1 MFHFSNTYAII
12 IIYIDFSTKGVFTMG
27 QDAREVTIF
36 SFEAQPDMV
45 ISRDIFNTDGR
56 MIVPAGTKL
65 DYQTIE
71 KIRNY
76 HILELYVYEALEE
89 DEVSAAPSRYFEAIR
104 ESAEFKEFQKNY
116 LDAVADIKTHLSDF
130 VNKNITSV
138 DVDKL
143 TKSPVDMLNG
153 SRSLIHVFDMLHS
166 MRNFDD
172 ASYTHCINVALISSI
187 IGKWMNYPD
196 EDIVQLTLAG
206 LMHDIGKLIIPDQ
219 ILNKPG
225 RLTEGEYAIMK
236 THSVLGYK
244 KLKDIPISPAVKEA
258 CLLHHERYDGSG
270 YPFGLKGDEI
280 PDFAKIVAIADVY
293 DAMTAAR
300 VYRGSMCPF
309 QVIATMEKDAF
320 SKYDPRFII
329 PFLHNVVSSYLH
341 NDVRLSDGRE
351 GEVILINDTA
361 LSRPIVKCGDE
372 FVDLSKNM
380 SLEIVSIV

>member
-1 MFHFSNTYAII
+1 MAKEPF
-12 IIYIDFSTKGVFTMG
+12 
-27 QDAREVTIF
+27 EVSIF
-36 SFEAQPDMV
+36 SFEAVPDMV
-45 ISRDIFNTDGR
+45 LSRDIFNTDGN

-65 DYQTIE
+65 DYSAIE

-76 HILELYVYEALEE
+76 HILELYVYENIE
-89 DEVSAAPSRYFEAIR
+89 DEAVEETAPSKYFEEIR
-104 ESAEFKEFQKNY
+104 NSEEFKKFQENY
-116 LDAVADIKTHLSDF
+116 LNTVSDVKTQLNDF
-130 VNKNITSV
+130 VNKNMTEV
-138 DVDKL
+138 DASEL
-143 TKSPVDMLNG
+143 TKGPMGMLTN
-153 SRSLIHVFDMLHS
+153 SRSLIRVFDMLHS

-172 ASYTHCINVALISSI
+172 ASYVHCINVALISAI
-187 IGKWMNYPD
+187 IGKWMNYSD
-196 EDIVQLTLAG
+196 EDIIQLTLAG

-225 RLTEGEYAIMK
+225 RLSEGEYAIMK

-244 KLKDIPISPAVKEA
+244 KIKDVTMSPAIKEA

-270 YPFGLKGDEI
+270 YPFGLKGNEI
-280 PDFAKIVAIADVY
+280 PDFAKIIAIADVY

-341 NDVRLSDGRE
+341 NNVKLSDGRE
-351 GEVILINDTA
+351 GEVILINDSA
-361 LSRPIVKCGDE
+361 LSRPIVKCGND
-372 FVDLSKNM
+372 FIDLSKNL
-380 SLEIVSIV
+380 SLEIVAIV